1 MEYIHSLLRRH
12 VTAFKSAATTAAA
25 AAAAIIMLLLVTR
38 TAVFHR
44 LLFKSEWTLCCAGG
58 RILIP

>member
-12 VTAFKSAATTAAA
+12 VTAFKSAATAAA
-25 AAAAIIMLLLVTR
+25 TVIMLLLVTE

-44 LLFKSEWTLCCAGG
+44 LLFKSEWTLCCTGG